1 VSPPRIA
8 RNGDLF
14 DRALLR
20 AARNDDPPRGA
31 EERALE
37 AMGFGAAFAAR
48 TALAAPSA
56 GILAGRWAGP
66 IKMAAVAAAVAAG
79 VGGTWLAWSR
89 RAPPA
94 PARAASGIM
103 TTAPAP
109 APAPAS
115 APAPAP
121 ASAPAP
127 APAPASAPALA
138 PAPAL
143 VPGLHPSPLSSEVSL
158 VQQAAHAVAERDPAV
173 ALRILDTVRR
183 DYPHG
188 LLTEE
193 AGVLRVQALAQ
204 VGRSTEAKALARTL
218 LDAHPEGVL
227 AARLRS
233 VLAAQGASD
242 ADTR

>member
-1 VSPPRIA
+1 MSPPRIA

-103 TTAPAP
+103 TTAP
-109 APAPAS
+109 